1 MRTPEGLT
9 ILVPVEWTD
18 RSLAPDEFGNRA
30 VSRFDVI
37 SLLKVVE
44 IARRILGPTR

>member
-1 MRTPEGLT
+1 M
-9 ILVPVEWTD
+9 VPVEWTD
-18 RSLAPDEFGNRA
+18 RSPVPDDFGNGA